1 MTDPKKFLL
10 SLFDAAVA
18 AAQPSLC
25 VPTYLP
31 EPPKG
36 RCIVIGG
43 GKAGGA
49 MAAAV
54 EKHYDSE
61 ISGLVI
67 TRYDY
72 AVPCEHIEII
82 EAAHPVPD
90 AAGMA
95 GAERMLKTVAGLSED
110 DLVLCLISGGGSA
123 LMALPANGITLDE
136 KQSVNQTLLRSGA
149 AINEMNIVRK
159 HISKIK
165 GGRLAR
171 ASAPARLHTLLISD
185 VVGDDVSAIASGPTV
200 PDPST
205 YADALAV
212 IKKYN
217 MELPASVMSVLN
229 AGEDETPKPGD
240 AIFANN
246 TVEIIASGLNS
257 LEAAAKIAEQAGITP
272 IILNDSL
279 EGEARVVGREM
290 AGFVSSYKD
299 QAPCVL
305 LSGGEL
311 TVKVEGSGKGGPNTE
326 FLMGL
331 AAGLEGMED
340 VFAIA
345 CDTDGADGLVDNAGA
360 IITPDTLARAQT
372 AGLDLDA
379 MLADNDAY
387 SFFEALD
394 DLVISG
400 PTHTNV
406 NDLRA
411 IYISA

>member
-331 AAGLEGMED
+331 AAGLEGIED

>member
-394 DLVISG
+394 DLVVSG

>member
-331 AAGLEGMED
+331 AAGLEGIED

-360 IITPDTLARAQT
+360 ILTPDTLARAQT

>member
-1 MTDPKKFLL
+1 MTDPKNFLL

-331 AAGLEGMED
+331 AAGLEGIED